1 MGLEGQLVQLENG
14 AWARFRL
21 LPPGDGSGFRVA
33 VAVELT
39 REERERIERERE
51 RELKP
56 PVN

>member
-21 LPPGDGSGFRVA
+21 VPPRDGSGFRVA

-39 REERERIERERE
+39 REERERLERE